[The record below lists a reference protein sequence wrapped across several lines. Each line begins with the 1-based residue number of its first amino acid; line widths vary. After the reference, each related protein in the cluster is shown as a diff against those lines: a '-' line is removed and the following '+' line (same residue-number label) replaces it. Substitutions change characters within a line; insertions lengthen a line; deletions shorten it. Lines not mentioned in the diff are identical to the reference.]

1 VEDAIRITRDEV
13 GYPATLLR
21 LGEAAPG
28 HLTLF
33 GNTELLRTPSVA
45 LFCSVRIP
53 AGALFEAFDL
63 ARELAGL
70 GITIAGGFQS
80 PIEREFLD
88 YLLGGC
94 APVLLCPARGIEGL
108 RLPRKW
114 RVALRESRVL
124 IVSAHPPE
132 MRRPT
137 LASAELRNRVVS
149 ALATRLLILH
159 ASSGGRLARLAAEAL
174 GWGLPVHCLDHP
186 GNEDL
191 RLMGATPLPRAGG
204 WTVQRS
210 GAEAEVNG

>member
-1 VEDAIRITRDEV
+1 
-13 GYPATLLR
+13 
-21 LGEAAPG
+21 
-28 HLTLF
+28 
-33 GNTELLRTPSVA
+33 
-45 LFCSVRIP
+45 VRIP

-80 PIEREFLD
+80 PIEREVLD
-88 YLLGGC
+88 YLLAGC
-94 APVLLCPARGIEGL
+94 APVVLCPARGIEGL

-114 RVALRESRVL
+114 RNALRESRVL
-124 IVSAHPPE
+124 VVSAHPAG

-149 ALATRLLILH
+149 ALSTRLLILH

-186 GNEDL
+186 ANEDL
-191 RLMGATPLPRAGG
+191 RLMGATPLPRAEG
-204 WTVQRS
+204 WCR
-210 GAEAEVNG
+210 